1 MVLTSPSVWV
11 ESHRQQID
19 HARRTSQQNTA
30 LQPKVN
36 MFRYGAAK
44 RPRHKRAVSA
54 QPFREPAQQKSLL
67 GRRSAQPRDEMVG
80 RLVAERHTLLLRQQQ
95 MASKLQETQP
105 EAPGRLSRR
114 SVRSSTATPARASP
128 QIKTPKSANQMNGLS
143 ARPATSIATSIGS
156 SRTDRLS
163 NEQDPEV
170 IKAEKLAT
178 RLRASGDMR
187 GAQVAEQAAKM
198 LRILKVNSGG
208 PALPRHLVCA
218 LPPSVPACMKNCKT
232 VGFGWHGSH
241 VNPHKSKLI

>member
-1 MVLTSPSVWV
+1 MVLKAHSEWV

-19 HARRTSQQNTA
+19 HARLTSQRNTA

-36 MFRYGAAK
+36 MRSKGAAK

-54 QPFREPAQQKSLL
+54 QPFREPAQHKSPL
-67 GRRSAQPRDEMVG
+67 GRLSAQPRDEMVG
-80 RLVAERHTLLLRQQQ
+80 RLVAERHKLLLRQQQ
-95 MASKLQETQP
+95 VASKLQEAQP
-105 EAPGRLSRR
+105 QAPGRLSRR
-114 SVRSSTATPARASP
+114 SVCSTATPARASP

-143 ARPATSIATSIGS
+143 ARTATSIGS

-170 IKAEKLAT
+170 TKAETLAT

-198 LRILKVNSGG
+198 LRILKVSSGG

-218 LPPSVPACMKNCKT
+218 LPPSVPACMKSCKT

-241 VNPHKSKLI
+241 VNLHKSKLI